1 MEDIMKKFINE
12 LIPYI
17 IIVLVVVLIRSF
29 LVTPVIVSGDSMV
42 PTLKDKELLLLNKI
56 NYRLNDIKRFDIV
69 VIQLDNKEIIKRV
82 IGLPGEE
89 VLYRNNAL
97 YIDGHEIKSD
107 YNFETEDFS
116 LKTICNCQ
124 RIPDDKYLVLGDNRS
139 VSVARRMAE
148 IIDNHL
154 GDKPF
159 EEKKDLWKKSGEGY
173 FIE

>member
-1 MEDIMKKFINE
+1 MKKFIKE
-12 LIPYI
+12 LVPYV

-139 VSVARRMAE
+139 VSADSRIMGLIDREDIQGSVE
-148 IIDNHL
+148 ISLWPI
-154 GDKPF
+154 
-159 EEKKDLWKKSGEGY
+159 KKVK
-173 FIE
+173 